1 MKNRQVGEGNIK
13 IGLEEIEEVSS
24 YVYLGQE
31 ITMEHAI
38 SRELSRQ
45 RKAAWTSYSTI
56 SEAATTTNDPRLQT
70 HLFNTTVLPALLY
83 GSETWSLTKAD
94 EQKLAVTERAME
106 RRMLKVT
113 RRDQISNERLQDIS
127 KGET

>member
-38 SRELSRQ
+38 SRELSR
-45 RKAAWTSYSTI
+45 
-56 SEAATTTNDPRLQT
+56 
-70 HLFNTTVLPALLY
+70 
-83 GSETWSLTKAD
+83 
-94 EQKLAVTERAME
+94 
-106 RRMLKVT
+106 
-113 RRDQISNERLQDIS
+113 
-127 KGET
+127 